1 MKKLNNCVEISQHC
15 NVSEFLK
22 YYPETKPYIT
32 ICRNKLHLFTKE
44 LFTNYISCFIKK
56 EKKLIEYSGK
66 YKCHMYN
73 LHKLYTLELKSK
85 KLYITFQLVKEY
97 VNTLAPA
104 LLLHSLN
111 YEMTRGHL
119 QHI

>member
-1 MKKLNNCVEISQHC
+1 
-15 NVSEFLK
+15 
-22 YYPETKPYIT
+22 
-32 ICRNKLHLFTKE
+32 
-44 LFTNYISCFIKK
+44 
-56 EKKLIEYSGK
+56 
-66 YKCHMYN
+66 MYN

-85 KLYITFQLVKEY
+85 KMYITFQLVKEY